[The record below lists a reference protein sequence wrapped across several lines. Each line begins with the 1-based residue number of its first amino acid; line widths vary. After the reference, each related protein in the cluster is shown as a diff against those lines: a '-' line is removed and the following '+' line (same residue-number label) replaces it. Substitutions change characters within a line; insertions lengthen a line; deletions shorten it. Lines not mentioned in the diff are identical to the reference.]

1 MVECQLPGTG
11 DQTGKE
17 ANETVVI
24 GAHFDSR
31 GSFGYPTAPGADDD
45 GSGTSLLLALARHIW
60 EHRLTFSRKV
70 VLAAFAGEEQGLLG
84 SKYYAQKLRKEKE
97 DVVLMIQVD
106 MIGYRQEGEPLQLAR
121 PDLIGL
127 PEAAFLVGRFGAPLD
142 RGSGS

>member
-11 DQTGKE
+11 DQDGKE
-17 ANETVVI
+17 ANETVII

-45 GSGTSLLLALARHIW
+45 GSGTSALLSIAEHIW
-60 EHRLTFSRKV
+60 RHRLTFSRKV

-84 SKYYAQKLRKEKE
+84 SKFYASKLRKAKE
-97 DVVLMIQVD
+97 DVVLFVQMD
-106 MIGYRQEGEPLQLAR
+106 MLAYRSPGEPLQLAR

-127 PEAAFLVGRFGAPLD
+127 PEAAYLVGESSPLL
-142 RGSGS
+142 SG